1 MVGCA
6 GVVQPTLTSRFPC
19 GGVAVKFGSG
29 PRVTPS
35 HAAQPGVQPLEK
47 KKQACP
53 FAPEMLR
60 PSTAPR
66 EEDGSGHHGSNGST
80 GTGVGTGP
88 RHGSSVRSTALRDG
102 GTVTAPCPSAAVA
115 KDATRRERRRRCEV
129 GLEITIVIAEAIL
142 DDE

>member
-1 MVGCA
+1 MLTERVRGSQLVGCA

-35 HAAQPGVQPLEK
+35 HAALPGVQPLEK

-66 EEDGSGHHGSNGST
+66 EEDGSGHHGSNGN
-80 GTGVGTGP
+80 
-88 RHGSSVRSTALRDG
+88 RAF
-102 GTVTAPCPSAAVA
+102 
-115 KDATRRERRRRCEV
+115 
-129 GLEITIVIAEAIL
+129 GLQELWLLGWRAR
-142 DDE
+142 